1 MALLGFGNVVEVTLI
16 ARRSRYFAGTRF
28 LKRGINH
35 QGNVANYVETEQ
47 LVEVEGTAPCLPPGS
62 ATRTEGLRSRASRDA
77 GF

>member
-47 LVEVEGTAPCLPPGS
+47 LVEVEGTAPCRPAPP
-62 ATRTEGLRSRASRDA
+62 RTEGLRSRASRDA